1 MVNENSSAVTKAAYG
16 SWRSPITADL
26 IVGHTVDLPEAW
38 LDGDDVYWCE
48 GRPKEG
54 GRLVVVRY
62 GVNGPAEDVT
72 PRSFNARSTVHE
84 YGGAAV
90 LVREGTVYFSN
101 FADQKL
107 YRQSLGESPQAIS
120 QTAQCRYADAVFD
133 GAHRRLILVRE
144 DHRVSDSQPT
154 NTIAAVTIDG
164 SSEVVLV
171 EGNDF
176 YSNPRL
182 SPDGRKLAWLTWNHP
197 HMPWMSTELWV
208 GELDQA
214 GQIVSRKKIAGSQTE
229 ALFQPEWSPGGVLH
243 FVSDRT
249 GWWNLYRESD
259 GQTEALFPKEAEFGE
274 PLWNLGASTYAF
286 ANGGHI
292 VCTYRDSGKTRIA
305 VLDSAGS
312 PCELNLPFTEV
323 SNLRC
328 ANGNSILLRGGAPNE
343 HACIARVSL
352 ESLQCEVLRKAS
364 TVVENAELRA
374 CLSAPSLIEFPTA
387 NGRTAFLWYYP
398 PYNPAFAASSNELPP
413 LLVKS
418 HGGPTAAAS
427 CTLDLEVQFWTSR
440 GFAVADVDYG
450 GSSGYGREYR
460 ERLHRQWG
468 VVDVE
473 DCTKAAKFL
482 AEKNLVDPARVA
494 ITGGSAGGYTT
505 LCALTFGDYFKIGA
519 SHYGVGDLEVLATD
533 THKFE
538 SHYLDW
544 LVGKYPEERQTYI
557 DRSPIHATD
566 RLKVPVI
573 LFQGEEDK
581 IVPPNQ
587 SELIAA
593 SIRAKGLP
601 LGYLLFA
608 KEQHGFRI
616 AENIKRALEA
626 ELYFYSAFLV
636 RGGLRF

>member
-1 MVNENSSAVTKAAYG
+1 MLEDDSLAVTKAPYG

-26 IVGHTVDLPEAW
+26 IVGNTIDLPEAW

-54 GRLVVVRY
+54 GRFVVVKY
-62 GVNGPAEDVT
+62 GVHGPPEDVT
-72 PRSFNARSTVHE
+72 PPSFNARTTVHE
-84 YGGAAV
+84 YGGGAV
-90 LVREGTVYFSN
+90 LVREGTVYFAN

-107 YRQSLGESPQAIS
+107 YRQSLGESPQAIGKM
-120 QTAQCRYADAVFD
+120 AQCRYADAVFD
-133 GAHRRLILVRE
+133 SARTRLILVRE

-154 NTIAAVTIDG
+154 NAIAAVAVDG
-164 SSEVVLV
+164 SSELVLV

-182 SPDGRKLAWLTWNHP
+182 SPDGLKLAWLTWNHP
-197 HMPWMSTELWV
+197 HMPWISTELWV

-214 GQIVSRKKIAGSQTE
+214 GQIVSRRKIAGSQTE
-229 ALFQPEWSPGGVLH
+229 SLFQPEWSPTGVLH

-249 GWWNLYRESD
+249 GWWNLYRESS
-259 GQTEALFPKEAEFGE
+259 GQIEALFPKEAEFGQ
-274 PLWNLGASTYAF
+274 PLWNLGVSTYGF
-286 ANGGHI
+286 ASGGRI
-292 VCTYRDSGKTRIA
+292 VCSYREGGKTRIA
-305 VLDSAGS
+305 VLNSAGS
-312 PCELNLPFTEV
+312 QCELDLPFTEIW
-323 SNLRC
+323 SFRC
-328 ANGNSILLRGGAPNE
+328 ARESILLCGGAPKE
-343 HACIARVSL
+343 PACIARVTL
-352 ESLQCEVLRKAS
+352 EPFHCEVLRKAS
-364 TVVENAELRA
+364 TVAENPELSV
-374 CLSAPSLIEFPTA
+374 CLSTPSLIEFPTA
-387 NGRTAFLWYYP
+387 NGKTAFLWYYP
-398 PYNPAFAASSNELPP
+398 PHNPAFAAPSDELPP

-427 CTLDLEVQFWTSR
+427 STLDLEVQFWTSR

-460 ERLHRQWG
+460 ERLHMQWG
-468 VVDVE
+468 VVDVQ
-473 DCTKAAKFL
+473 DCTNAAKYL
-482 AEKNLVDPARVA
+482 AEKNLADPVRIA
-494 ITGGSAGGYTT
+494 ITGGSAGGFTT

-519 SHYGVGDLEVLATD
+519 SHYGVADLEMLATD

-587 SELIAA
+587 AELIAA

-626 ELYFYSAFLV
+626 ELYFHSSLLV

>member
-1 MVNENSSAVTKAAYG
+1 MLDDGSLALTTAPYG

-26 IVGHTVDLPEAW
+26 IVGDTVALPEAW

-54 GRLVVVRY
+54 GRFVVVKY
-62 GVNGPAEDVT
+62 GVHGPAEDVT
-72 PRSFNARSTVHE
+72 PPSFNARTRVHE

-90 LVREGTVYFSN
+90 LVREGTVYFAN
-101 FADQKL
+101 FTDQKL
-107 YRQSLGESPQAIS
+107 YRQSLGESPQPIG

-154 NTIAAVTIDG
+154 NTIAAVAIDG
-164 SSEVVLV
+164 SSESVLV

-197 HMPWMSTELWV
+197 HMPWISTELWV

-214 GQIVSRKKIAGSQTE
+214 GQIVSRSKIAGSQTE
-229 ALFQPEWSPGGVLH
+229 SLFQPEWSPEGVLH

-249 GWWNLYRESD
+249 GWWNLYRERS
-259 GQTEALFPKEAEFGE
+259 GRIEALFPKEAEFGQ

-286 ANGGHI
+286 ADDGRI
-292 VCTYRDSGKTRIA
+292 VCTYREGGKTRIT

-312 PCELNLPFTEV
+312 QCELDLPFTEV

-328 ANGNSILLRGGAPNE
+328 AKKSILLRGGRPNE
-343 HACIARVSL
+343 PACIARVTL
-352 ESLQCEVLRKAS
+352 EPLQCEVLRKAS
-364 TVVENAELRA
+364 TVAENPELRV
-374 CLSAPSLIEFPTA
+374 CLSKPSLIEFPTA
-387 NGRTAFLWYYP
+387 NGKTAFLWYYP
-398 PYNPAFAASSNELPP
+398 PHNPAFAASSDELPP

-427 CTLDLEVQFWTSR
+427 STLDLQVQFWTSR

-460 ERLHRQWG
+460 ERLHLQWG
-468 VVDVE
+468 VEDVE
-473 DCTKAAKFL
+473 DCTNAAKHL
-482 AEKNLVDPARVA
+482 AERKLVDPARAA
-494 ITGGSAGGYTT
+494 ITGGSSGGYTT

-519 SHYGVGDLEVLATD
+519 SHYGVCDLEALATD

-538 SHYLDW
+538 SHYLNW

-573 LFQGEEDK
+573 LFQGEEDRV
-581 IVPPNQ
+581 VPPNQ

-616 AENIKRALEA
+616 AENIKCALEA
-626 ELYFYSAFLV
+626 ELYFYSFLLV

>member
-1 MVNENSSAVTKAAYG
+1 MLDDGSLALTTAPYG

-26 IVGHTVDLPEAW
+26 IVGDTVALPEAW

-54 GRLVVVRY
+54 GRFVVVKY
-62 GVNGPAEDVT
+62 GVHGPAEDVT
-72 PRSFNARSTVHE
+72 PPSFNARTRVHE

-90 LVREGTVYFSN
+90 LVREGTVYFAN
-101 FADQKL
+101 FTDQKL
-107 YRQSLGESPQAIS
+107 YRQSLGESPQPIG

-154 NTIAAVTIDG
+154 NTVAAVAIDG
-164 SSEVVLV
+164 SSEIVLV

-208 GELDQA
+208 GELNQA
-214 GQIVSRKKIAGSQTE
+214 GQIVSRSKIAGSQTE
-229 ALFQPEWSPGGVLH
+229 SLFQPEWSPEGVLH

-249 GWWNLYRESD
+249 GWWNLYRERS
-259 GQTEALFPKEAEFGE
+259 GRIEALFPKEAEFGQ

-286 ANGGHI
+286 ADDGRI
-292 VCTYRDSGKTRIA
+292 VCTYRESGKTRIT

-312 PCELNLPFTEV
+312 QRDLDLSFTEV

-328 ANGNSILLRGGAPNE
+328 AKKSILLRGGGPNKQ
-343 HACIARVSL
+343 ACIARITL
-352 ESLQCEVLRKAS
+352 EPLQCEVLRKAS
-364 TVVENAELRA
+364 TIAENAELRV
-374 CLSAPSLIEFPTA
+374 CFSKPSLIEFPTA
-387 NGRTAFLWYYP
+387 NGKSAFLWYYP
-398 PYNPAFAASSNELPP
+398 PRNPAFAAPSDELPP

-418 HGGPTAAAS
+418 HGGPAAAAS
-427 CTLDLEVQFWTSR
+427 GTLDLQVQFWTSR

-460 ERLHRQWG
+460 ERLHLQWG
-468 VVDVE
+468 AVDVD
-473 DCTKAAKFL
+473 DCTNAAKYL
-482 AEKNLVDPARVA
+482 AEKNLADPARAA
-494 ITGGSAGGYTT
+494 ITGGSSGGYTT

-519 SHYGVGDLEVLATD
+519 SHYGVGDLEALATD

-573 LFQGEEDK
+573 LFQGEEDRV
-581 IVPPNQ
+581 VPPNQ

-626 ELYFYSAFLV
+626 ELYFYSSLLV

>member
-1 MVNENSSAVTKAAYG
+1 LVVTKAPYG

-26 IVGHTVDLPEAW
+26 IVGDTVDLPEAW

-48 GRPKEG
+48 GRPKES
-54 GRLVVVRY
+54 GRFVVVKY
-62 GVNGPAEDVT
+62 GVHGPPADVT
-72 PRSFNARSTVHE
+72 PPLFNARTRVHE

-90 LVREGTVYFSN
+90 LVREGTVYFAN

-107 YRQSLGESPQAIS
+107 YRQSLGEPPQAIG
-120 QTAQCRYADAVFD
+120 QTAQCRYADAVLD
-133 GAHRRLILVRE
+133 GARRRLILVRE
-144 DHRVSDSQPT
+144 DHRVSDNEPT
-154 NTIAAVTIDG
+154 NTVAAVAIDG
-164 SSEVVLV
+164 SNEVVLV

-197 HMPWMSTELWV
+197 HMPWVSTELWV

-214 GQIVSRKKIAGSQTE
+214 GQIVSRRKIAGSQTE
-229 ALFQPEWSPGGVLH
+229 SLFQPEWSPEGVLH

-249 GWWNLYRESD
+249 GWWNLYRESS
-259 GQTEALFPKEAEFGE
+259 GQIEALFSREAEFGQ

-286 ANGGHI
+286 ASGGRI
-292 VCTYRDSGKTRIA
+292 VCSFRERGKTGIT
-305 VLDSAGS
+305 VLDRAGGQ
-312 PCELNLPFTEV
+312 CGLDLPFTEV

-328 ANGNSILLRGGAPNE
+328 ARESILLCGGSPNE
-343 HACIARVSL
+343 PACIARVTL
-352 ESLQCEVLRKAS
+352 QPLQCEVLRKAS
-364 TVVENAELRA
+364 AVAENPELGA
-374 CLSAPSLIEFPTA
+374 CLSTPSLLEFPTA
-387 NGRTAFLWYYP
+387 NGKTAFLWYYP
-398 PYNPAFAASSNELPP
+398 PHNPDFAAPSDELPP

-427 CTLDLEVQFWTSR
+427 SMLDLQIQFWTSR

-460 ERLHRQWG
+460 ERLHMQWG

-473 DCTKAAKFL
+473 DCMNGAKYL
-482 AEKNLVDPARVA
+482 AKKNLADPARVA
-494 ITGGSAGGYTT
+494 ITGESAGGYTA

-519 SHYGVGDLEVLATD
+519 SHYGVGDLEMLATD

-538 SHYLDW
+538 LHYLDW

-573 LFQGEEDK
+573 LFQGEEDE

-587 SELIAA
+587 AEPIAA
-593 SIRAKGLP
+593 SIRAKELP

-608 KEQHGFRI
+608 KEQHGFRR

-626 ELYFYSAFLV
+626 ELYFYSSFLV
-636 RGGLRF
+636 RRGLRF

>member
-1 MVNENSSAVTKAAYG
+1 MPDEDSLSVTTAPYG

-38 LDGDDVYWCE
+38 LDGDNVYWCE

-54 GRLVVVRY
+54 GRFVVVKY
-62 GVNGPAEDVT
+62 GVHGPAEDVT
-72 PRSFNARSTVHE
+72 PPSFNARTRVHE
-84 YGGAAV
+84 YGGAAA
-90 LVREGTVYFSN
+90 LVREGTVYFTN

-107 YRQSLGESPQAIS
+107 YRQAFGGAPQAVG

-133 GAHRRLILVRE
+133 GARRRLILVRE

-154 NTIAAVTIDG
+154 NTVVALAIDG

-197 HMPWMSTELWV
+197 HMPWVSTELWV
-208 GELDQA
+208 GGLDQA
-214 GQIVSRKKIAGSQTE
+214 GQIVSRRKIAGSE
-229 ALFQPEWSPGGVLH
+229 IESLFQPEWSPEGVLH

-249 GWWNLYRESD
+249 GWWNLYRESS
-259 GQTEALFPKEAEFGE
+259 GQIEELFSKEAEFGQ

-286 ANGGHI
+286 AGGGRI
-292 VCTYRDSGKTRIA
+292 VCSYREGGKTRLT
-305 VLDSAGS
+305 VLDSAGGQR
-312 PCELNLPFTEV
+312 ELDLSFTEV
-323 SNLRC
+323 SSLRGT
-328 ANGNSILLRGGAPNE
+328 NGSILLRGGAPNE
-343 HACIARVSL
+343 PACIARVTL
-352 ESLQCEVLRKAS
+352 EPLQCEVLRKAS
-364 TVVENAELRA
+364 TVAENPELGS
-374 CLSAPSLIEFPTA
+374 CLSTPSLIEFPTA
-387 NGRTAFLWYYP
+387 RGKTAFLWYYP
-398 PYNPAFAASSNELPP
+398 PHNPSFAAPSHELPP
-413 LLVKS
+413 LVVKC

-427 CTLDLEVQFWTSR
+427 SALDLEVQFWTSR

-460 ERLHRQWG
+460 ERLHMQWG

-473 DCTKAAKFL
+473 DCTNAAKYL
-482 AEKNLVDPARVA
+482 AEKKLTDPARAA

-505 LCALTFGDYFKIGA
+505 LCALTFADYFKIGA
-519 SHYGVGDLEVLATD
+519 SHYGVGDLETLATD

-544 LVGKYPEERQTYI
+544 LVGKYPKERQTYI

-581 IVPPNQ
+581 IVPPDQ
-587 SELIAA
+587 AELIAA
-593 SIRAKGLP
+593 SLRAKGLP

-626 ELYFYSAFLV
+626 ELYFYSCLLV